1 MREAGVKVWRY
12 QRGFMHQKVLLADDD
27 LAIVGSVN
35 LDFRSFM
42 LNFELSAVIQD
53 LAFAKSVEKML
64 EKDFARSEAE
74 NLQKFEKGKFLFRL
88 KCRLAALMSPEQ

>member
-1 MREAGVKVWRY
+1 
-12 QRGFMHQKVLLADDD
+12 
-27 LAIVGSVN
+27 
-35 LDFRSFM
+35 M

>member
-12 QRGFMHQKVLLADDD
+12 QRGFMHQKVLLGDDD

-53 LAFAKSVEKML
+53 QAFAKSVEKML